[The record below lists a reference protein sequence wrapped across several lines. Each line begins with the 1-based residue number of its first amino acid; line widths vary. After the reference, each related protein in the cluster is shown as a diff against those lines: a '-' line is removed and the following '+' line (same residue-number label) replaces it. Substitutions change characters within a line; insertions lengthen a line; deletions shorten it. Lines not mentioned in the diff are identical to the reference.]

1 MRLDQLTD
9 DSVAVDMDTIGKER
23 LDNINQE
30 YQAFVSQK
38 LAMIRYVRDFQ
49 SKLCKM
55 IEDVRLPSLE
65 EHLSTRYAT
74 SSSKYVCQFCDVFQA
89 KNQQAL
95 SAHHRGCAKK
105 KMIDQEHE

>member
-1 MRLDQLTD
+1 
-9 DSVAVDMDTIGKER
+9 
-23 LDNINQE
+23 
-30 YQAFVSQK
+30 
-38 LAMIRYVRDFQ
+38 
-49 SKLCKM
+49 M

-74 SSSKYVCQFCDVFQA
+74 SSSKYVCQFCEVFQA

-105 KMIDQEHE
+105 KLIDNEL